1 MSDFAKMGVKYL
13 RLSVQNSN
21 GYWVKIKTPNTYKP
35 VLATTST
42 EDSDRNQDLKMENKT
57 MGTIMGYDM
66 TWDSISWSDL
76 TTILNLM
83 ICHPE
88 QIDGSFVIPKRDSF
102 KFYHPTP
109 LVIPELDI
117 DPILYEP
124 CPVDP
129 TIGVPP
135 ITGWVISEFYVSD
148 FNMEAINL
156 DEFTQRWGGL
166 SISVRSIY
174 PIETEIS

>member
-1 MSDFAKMGVKYL
+1 MSATKL
-13 RLSVQNSN
+13 RLHVKNSV
-21 GYWVKIKTPNTYKP
+21 GTWVEIKTPTTYKP

-66 TWDSISWSDL
+66 TWDSISWNDL
-76 TTILNLM
+76 TKILDLM

-88 QIDGSFVIPKRDSF
+88 DRSGAIVIPKRDSF
-102 KFYHPTP
+102 EFYHPTP
-109 LVIPELDI
+109 LIAPDFSQPTAQI
-117 DPILYEP
+117 NPITGQRE
-124 CPVDP
+124 
-129 TIGVPP
+129 P
-135 ITGWVISEFYVSD
+135 ITGWCVSEFYVAD

-156 DEFTQRWGGL
+156 DDFVQRWGGL
-166 SISVRSIY
+166 SINIRSIY